1 LGNGDGYGDRSQ
13 MPFYEHY
20 YAGGYGSVRG
30 YRANSLGNREISNNP
45 FDGDDD
51 DPFGGNVLTEG
62 SVELIVPTPFAGDT
76 RSMRTS
82 LFLDAGQ
89 VFDTSRN
96 FDPDVGEIRASVG
109 IGFQWVTV
117 VGPLAFSLA
126 QPLTDQSDDET
137 QVFQF
142 SLGQSF

>member
-1 LGNGDGYGDRSQ
+1 

-30 YRANSLGNREISNNP
+30 YEGNSLGPRVIDN
-45 FDGDDD
+45 DGDDV
-51 DPFGGNVLTEG
+51 PFGGNLLTEAG
-62 SVELIVPTPFAGDT
+62 LEFIVPTPFAGDT
-76 RSMRTS
+76 RTMRTS
-82 LFLDAGQ
+82 FFLDAGQ
-89 VFDTSRN
+89 VFDTSR
-96 FDPDVGEIRASVG
+96 DGAPEEELGELRTAAG
-109 IGFQWVTV
+109 ISFQWITA

-126 QPLTDQSDDET
+126 KPLNDQAGDDT